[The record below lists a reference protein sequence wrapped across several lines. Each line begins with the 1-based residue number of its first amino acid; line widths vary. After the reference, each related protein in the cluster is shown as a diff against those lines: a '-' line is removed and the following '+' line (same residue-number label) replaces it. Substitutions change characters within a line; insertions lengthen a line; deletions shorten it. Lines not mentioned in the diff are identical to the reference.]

1 MATSYIN
8 PGVTVSVINTPVIN
22 STANNPVNICIVG
35 DIPVASTTTDTIT
48 FKYSSSYNSLSSSF
62 VAQDSVTKRPLIQS
76 AKNLYT
82 NASYTLGTDYQAS
95 WVNGTTV
102 IAGMPCIKVNGSP
115 ATGAY
120 TLTFAINGNTNST
133 VVASG
138 IAYNATPSAVA
149 TAVQTAARASSA
161 FNDATVA
168 VSGAVGTNG
177 EIILTV
183 VPTSGNATQSILTFY
198 SSTNTFTGGTSPSV
212 SSYAT
217 SNGLKT
223 QTLVFN
229 YTVDSNSAYG
239 NTLSQFNSAS
249 GVNNQ
254 FGPAIVT
261 DSSGNSSVNSPV
273 TLAAQL
279 AFQNGASQVWVFP
292 VKRAVPTA
300 ASTSTDWS
308 NAFTAMEI
316 VNGIGVI
323 DTIVPLYDYTTSGFD
338 RTTFANYLSYQ
349 QLHSIL
355 QRMFVSQDTSASTAQ
370 ATSLAADAAIFGN
383 QRISLVAPTIIQYQV
398 SSNSQIDIGG
408 FYVAAALAGLLSSLP
423 GPQEPLTHKVLQG
436 FVTINPPISTAD
448 YITLQT
454 YGVLCVKQKADGTI
468 YVRHGLT
475 TNTTNWLTEEISIIA
490 AQDALYNNIRNT
502 IDNSTVIGSAL
513 TQNTAHA
520 VVSII
525 QGVLTDAVN
534 INLIQAYTGL
544 QFTQSTTLP
553 TTITVTFQYSPTF
566 PLNYVNVSF
575 SINPTA
581 GTVSFNTVSNAFN
594 TTTGA

>member
-48 FKYSSSYNSLSSSF
+48 FKYSTSYNSLSSSF

-102 IAGMPCIKVNGSP
+102 VAGMPCIKVGGGTNGD
-115 ATGAY
+115 TF
-120 TLTFAINGNTNST
+120 TLTFAINGNTSNT
-133 VVASG
+133 VTTGNITFNTTPATLATNTAS
-138 IAYNATPSAVA
+138 V
-149 TAVQTAARASSA
+149 VQTALRTA
-161 FNDATVA
+161 FSDSTLS
-168 VSGAVGTNG
+168 VSGAPGTSG
-177 EIILTV
+177 EIVLTI
-183 VPTSGNATQSILTFY
+183 VPTSGSAVQNIVTFY
-198 SSTNTFTGGTSPSV
+198 SSTKSGSITSIGT
-212 SSYAT
+212 YAT

-223 QTLVFN
+223 QTLIFT

-308 NAFTAMEI
+308 NAFTAMEN
-316 VNGIGVI
+316 VNGIGII

-349 QLHSIL
+349 QLNSIL
-355 QRMFVSQDTSASTAQ
+355 QRMFVSQDTSASTSQ
-370 ATSLAADAAIFGN
+370 STSLAADAAIFGN
-383 QRISLVAPTIIQYQV
+383 QRISLVAPTIIQYQA
-398 SSNSQIDIGG
+398 SSNSQIAIGG
-408 FYVAAALAGLLSSLP
+408 FYVAAALAGLFSSLP

-490 AQDALYNNIRNT
+490 AQDALFNNIKNT
-502 IDNSTVIGSAL
+502 LDNSTVIGSAL

-520 VVSII
+520 IVSII

-534 INLIQAYTGL
+534 INLIQSYTGL
-544 QFTQSTTLP
+544 QFTQSTILP
-553 TTITVTFQYSPTF
+553 TTITVTFQYSPTL

-594 TTTGA
+594 TTIGA